1 MVATRI
7 STERSIGMQPMPDED
22 VAGSDGSASSIRM
35 NVVVCGAP
43 GELAVDDRIRPVRR
57 PGQVLIRI
65 RRVGICGTDY
75 HIFRG
80 TQPYL
85 SYPRV
90 MGHELAGTVAES
102 DDAGRFAVGTTVCV
116 MPYLFCGRCGACRQ
130 GKTNC
135 CTDIQVLGVHIDGG
149 LADYLAVDER
159 HVLDASGL
167 SLDAAAMIE
176 FLSIGYHAVQRGALR
191 SNTRVLV
198 VGAGPIGMAVTLFA
212 ADAGAVVTVL
222 DGVAARTRF
231 CTERL
236 GATHAIGLDE
246 DVPTRLAAITEGE
259 FFDVVFDAT
268 GSAAAMETG
277 FGYVGHGGAYVLV
290 SVVSADIRFSDPEFH
305 KREMTLLGSRNATRA
320 GFAAVIEAVR
330 VGRVPVEAMHTHSA
344 ALLDLPAA
352 FRGWMDPVAGVIKAI
367 VRL

>member
-1 MVATRI
+1 
-7 STERSIGMQPMPDED
+7 MPVENI
-22 VAGSDGSASSIRM
+22 AETDGSVSSLQM
-35 NVVVCGAP
+35 NVVVCGRP
-43 GELAVDDRIRPVRR
+43 GELVTDVRRRPVRQ

-85 SYPRV
+85 SYPRI

-102 DDAGRFAVGTTVCV
+102 DDASRFAVGATVCV

-135 CTDIQVLGVHIDGG
+135 CTNINVLGVHIDGG
-149 LADYLAVDER
+149 LADYLTVDER
-159 HVLDASGL
+159 YVLDASGL
-167 SLDAAAMIE
+167 SLDGAAMIE

-191 SNTRVLV
+191 SGSHVLV
-198 VGAGPIGMAVTLFA
+198 VGAGPIGMAVALFA
-212 ADAGAVVTVL
+212 ADAGAMVTVV
-222 DGVAARTRF
+222 DGVSARTRF

-236 GATHAIGLDE
+236 GAAHAVGLDE
-246 DVPTRLAAITEGE
+246 DVPGRLAAITNGE

-268 GSAAAMETG
+268 GNASAMEVG
-277 FGYVGHGGAYVLV
+277 FGYVGHGGSYVLV
-290 SVVSADIRFSDPEFH
+290 SVVSGEIRFSDPEFH
-305 KREMTLLGSRNATRA
+305 KREMTLLGSRNATPA
-320 GFAAVIEAVR
+320 DFAAVIRAVR
-330 VGRVPVEAMHTHSA
+330 AGRVPVEAMHTHSS
-344 ALLDLPAA
+344 ALLDLPVA
-352 FRGWMDPVAGVIKAI
+352 FRGWMNPSAGVIKAI